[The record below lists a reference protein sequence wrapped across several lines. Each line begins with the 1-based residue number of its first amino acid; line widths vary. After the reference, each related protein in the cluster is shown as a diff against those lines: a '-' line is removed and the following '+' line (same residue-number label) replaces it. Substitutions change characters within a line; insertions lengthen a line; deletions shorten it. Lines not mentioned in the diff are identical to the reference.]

1 MKREKKKENLGNPR
15 HVARWKR
22 REWSTRVGRSAKYP
36 YPPWGGGGGSGKN
49 KQVDGEAGETV
60 RLREEIAERASGSQ
74 TCEKNIEGGRRG
86 EDATGQ
92 WLRRI
97 GTPPVLSK

>member
-1 MKREKKKENLGNPR
+1 MPVGN
-15 HVARWKR
+15 AASGR
-22 REWSTRVGRSAKYP
+22 RESVEAQSTHI
-36 YPPWGGGGGSGKN
+36 PPGGGGGGSGKN